1 MIEDN
6 VASRLK
12 TFIESKG
19 LTYSQFA
26 DSCGIPRPSLSQLLT
41 GRNKKINDNMVR
53 QIHTVFPDLSV
64 VWLLFGEGNMYI
76 PSQEEKFGSDSSLAS
91 EGDIFDSDLF
101 MLDDE
106 HENPS
111 KKIVFSGNESSA
123 LKNSKENGLNRG
135 QNMALKAEYKDEKLA
150 AKVKELTTKID
161 FLNKNP
167 RKVVQITVYY
177 DDSTFETFIP
187 GSPLK

>member
-76 PSQEEKFGSDSSLAS
+76 PSQEEKFGSDSSLAP

-111 KKIVFSGNESSA
+111 KKIVFSGNESPA